1 MIKPNCSF
9 STQKPVRNQEL
20 SRILSAAVVNS
31 HFRSMLLNDPVSA
44 IAGGYSGESF
54 SLGSTEQQKLGAI
67 RASSLADFAAQLSA
81 V

>member
-1 MIKPNCSF
+1 MIKPNNSF

-31 HFRSMLLNDPVSA
+31 NFRLMLLKDPASA
-44 IAGGYSGESF
+44 IAYGYSGESF
-54 SLGSTEQQKLGAI
+54 SLGSTEQKKLGAI

>member
-1 MIKPNCSF
+1 MIKPNFSF
-9 STQKPVRNQEL
+9 STQKPVRNQDV

-31 HFRSMLLNDPVSA
+31 HFRSMLLDDPASA
-44 IAGGYSGESF
+44 IASGYSGESF
-54 SLGSTEQQKLGAI
+54 SLGSTEQKKLGAI